1 MVSKCIIRR
10 NCYVTFFT
18 DPYKD
23 ELIYSAIARYHFYT
37 GNIDFKDTLEEL
49 FGKRS
54 IVPSL
59 EIGSNFKAL
68 AKNLGEQYTA
78 EKILR
83 NNTIFSYYE
92 PFLPLDRRKEVI
104 NDIYKGK
111 GGSIYTRLGIVAGS
125 ICEKSDI
132 YYCPLCAKDEISK
145 YGEVYIHR
153 EHQLQGVNIC
163 PHHGTALYKYIVDK
177 RDVSRIEYI
186 RFKEDRLCLDE
197 GKTDN
202 EYYDKYLKLSQ
213 SAYYLLNSDLSS
225 ISKEKVLDRYKNLLC
240 ERGLATSSKRIKQR
254 ELYDEFISY
263 YGQRFLGTLES
274 QLDNNNEYNWLRVIT
289 RNQSRD
295 VHPLRHI
302 LLINFLCKDIKE
314 FFHGITNNYN
324 PFGCGPWPCLNI
336 ACSNYK
342 KDVIKD
348 VVVTD
353 DYKTRVPVGTFRCNC
368 GFVYSRKGHDKSLDD
383 RYKIGRIKEFGGVWI
398 NQLKIYINDNKYTLR
413 EIARLMNC
421 DPKTVIKYKELQE
434 KNNNHVEINKNDL
447 INKYKSDII
456 TFIKDNPD
464 YTRTEVRKSKVKE
477 YIYLYR
483 HDQGWLY
490 DALPQKKNVIVHKG
504 KIIDWNRRDEEIL
517 IKLRKTYSNMI
528 NGYKLVRISISSIG
542 KVSDT
547 LSTLEKNID
556 KLPKCK
562 AYLDDITETVEQYQ
576 IRRCKTIIDDKKT
589 NDEFLR
595 LWEIQRIA
603 GIRTKDFEIIKDII
617 LSYINEI
624 GDKGLY
630 EKR

>member
-1 MVSKCIIRR
+1 MLH
-10 NCYVTFFT
+10 FFT

-54 IVPSL
+54 IIPSL
-59 EIGSNFKAL
+59 EIGSNFQML
-68 AKNLGEQYTA
+68 AKNLGKNYTA

-83 NNTIFSYYE
+83 YNTIFPYYE
-92 PFLPLDRRKEVI
+92 PFLPSSRKQKII
-104 NDIYKGK
+104 NDIYKGN

-125 ICEKSDI
+125 ICNKSDI

-153 EHQLQGVNIC
+153 EQQLQGVFIC
-163 PHHGTALYKYIVDK
+163 PHHGVTLQKYIFDK
-177 RDVSRIEYI
+177 SIVSRIEYV
-186 RFKEDRLCLDE
+186 RLEQKQLCLEAD
-197 GKTDN
+197 KSNN
-202 EYYDKYLKLSQ
+202 EFKDKYLMISQ
-213 SAYYLLNSDLSS
+213 SAYYLLNNDLSS

-240 ERGLATSSKRIKQR
+240 EIGLATSSKRIKQQ
-254 ELYDEFISY
+254 ELYEEFISF
-263 YGQRFLGTLES
+263 YGQNFLSTLES
-274 QLDNNNEYNWLRVIT
+274 RLDKDNEYNWLRVIT

-302 LLINFLCKDIKE
+302 LLINFLCKDMKG
-314 FFHGITNNYN
+314 FFQGITNSYN

-342 KDVIKD
+342 KDVIED

-368 GFVYSRKGHDKSLDD
+368 GFVYSRKGPDKSLDD
-383 RYKIGRIKEFGGVWI
+383 RYKIGRIKEFGDVWI
-398 NQLKIYINDNKYTLR
+398 NRLKKYINDNKYTLR
-413 EIARLMNC
+413 ETARLMNC

-434 KNNNHVEINKNDL
+434 KNNNHVEINKNGL
-447 INKYKSDII
+447 TKKYKSDII
-456 TFIKDNPD
+456 TFIKENPN
-464 YTRTEVRKSKVKE
+464 YTRTEVRKSKDKE

-483 HDQGWLY
+483 HDQAWLY
-490 DALPQKKNVIVHKG
+490 DVLPQKKNVITHKG

-517 IKLRKTYSNMI
+517 IKLRKTYFNMI
-528 NGYKLVRISISSIG
+528 NGYKLVRVSISSIG
-542 KVSDT
+542 KVSGT
-547 LSTLEKNID
+547 LSALEKNID

-562 AYLDDITETVEQYQ
+562 AYLDEITETVEQYQ
-576 IRRCKTIIDDKKT
+576 IRRCKKIVDDKKT
-589 NDEFLR
+589 NDQLLR
-595 LWEIQRIA
+595 LWEIQRMA
-603 GIRTKDFEIIKDII
+603 GIRTKDFEIIKDTI

>member
-1 MVSKCIIRR
+1 MLH
-10 NCYVTFFT
+10 FFT

-54 IVPSL
+54 IIPSL
-59 EIGSNFKAL
+59 EIGSNFEAL

-78 EKILR
+78 EKILG
-83 NNTIFSYYE
+83 NNTIFPYYE
-92 PFLPLDRRKEVI
+92 PFLPLDRKQEII
-104 NDIYKGK
+104 NDIYKGN
-111 GGSIYTRLGIVAGS
+111 GGSIYTRIGIVAGS
-125 ICEKSDI
+125 ICNKSDV

-145 YGEVYIHR
+145 YGETYIHR
-153 EHQLQGVNIC
+153 EHQLQGIYVC
-163 PHHGTALYKYIVDK
+163 PHHGTILYKYIVDK
-177 RDVSRIEYI
+177 SVVSRIEYV
-186 RFKEDRLCLDE
+186 RLEQKKLCLEADKNNNE
-197 GKTDN
+197 FKDN
-202 EYYDKYLKLSQ
+202 YLRISQ
-213 SAYYLLNSDLSS
+213 SAYYLLNNDLSS
-225 ISKEKVLDRYKNLLC
+225 ISKEKVLDRYKNLLY
-240 ERGLATSSKRIKQR
+240 ERGLTTSSKRIKQQ
-254 ELYDEFISY
+254 ELYEEFISH
-263 YGQRFLGTLES
+263 YGQKFLATLES
-274 QLDNNNEYNWLRVIT
+274 ELDNNNEYNWLRVIT

-302 LLINFLCKDIKE
+302 LLINFLCKDMKE
-314 FFHGITNNYN
+314 FFQGITNNYN

-342 KDVIKD
+342 KDVIED

-368 GFVYSRKGHDKSLDD
+368 GFIYSRKGPDKSLDD
-383 RYKIGRIKEFGGVWI
+383 RYKIGRIKEFGDVWI
-398 NQLKIYINDNKYTLR
+398 NQLRKYINDNKYTLR
-413 EIARLMNC
+413 ETARLMNC

-434 KNNNHVEINKNDL
+434 KNNNHIEINKNDL
-447 INKYKSDII
+447 ISKYKSDII
-456 TFIKDNPD
+456 TFIKENPN
-464 YTRTEVRKSKVKE
+464 YTRTEVRKSKAKE

-483 HDQGWLY
+483 HDQEWLY
-490 DALPQKKNVIVHKG
+490 DALPQKKNVITHKG
-504 KIIDWNRRDEEIL
+504 KIIDWNKRDEEIL
-517 IKLRKTYSNMI
+517 IKLRKTYSDMI
-528 NGYKLVRISISSIG
+528 NGYKLVRVSISSIG
-542 KVSDT
+542 KVSGT

-562 AYLDDITETVEQYQ
+562 AYLDEITETVEQYQ
-576 IRRCKTIIDDKKT
+576 IRRCKKIVDDKKT
-589 NDEFLR
+589 NEQLLR

-603 GIRTKDFEIIKDII
+603 GIRTKDFEIIKDTI

>member
-1 MVSKCIIRR
+1 MLH
-10 NCYVTFFT
+10 FFT

-54 IVPSL
+54 IIPSL
-59 EIGSNFKAL
+59 EIGSNFQML
-68 AKNLGEQYTA
+68 AKNLGRHYT
-78 EKILR
+78 EGKILR
-83 NNTIFSYYE
+83 ENTIFTYYE
-92 PFLPLDRRKEVI
+92 PFLPLARKQEIV
-104 NDIYKGK
+104 NDIYRGN

-125 ICEKSDI
+125 ICNKFDI
-132 YYCPLCAKDEISK
+132 YYCPLCANQEVTK
-145 YGEVYIHR
+145 YGEAYIHR
-153 EHQLQGVNIC
+153 EHQLQGVFIC
-163 PHHGTALYKYIVDK
+163 PHHGVTLYKYIFDK
-177 RDVSRIEYI
+177 SIVSRIEYV
-186 RFKEDRLCLDE
+186 RLEQKQLCLE
-197 GKTDN
+197 ADN
-202 EYYDKYLKLSQ
+202 SNNEFKDKYLMISQ
-213 SAYYLLNSDLSS
+213 SAYYLLNNDLSS

-254 ELYDEFISY
+254 ELYEEFISY
-263 YGQRFLGTLES
+263 YGEKFLGTLES

-314 FFHGITNNYN
+314 FFQGITNNYN
-324 PFGCGPWPCLNI
+324 PFGNRPWPCLNI

-342 KDVIKD
+342 KDVIED

-368 GFVYSRKGHDKSLDD
+368 GFIYSRKGPDKSLDD
-383 RYKIGRIKEFGGVWI
+383 RYKIGRIKEFGDVWV
-398 NQLKIYINDNKYTLR
+398 NQLNTYINDNKYTLR

-434 KNNNHVEINKNDL
+434 KNNSHVKINNRNDL
-447 INKYKSDII
+447 ISKYKSDII
-456 TFIKDNPD
+456 TFIKENPN
-464 YTRTEVRKSKVKE
+464 YTRTEVRKSKAKE

-483 HDQGWLY
+483 YDQVWLY
-490 DALPQKKNVIVHKG
+490 DALPQKKNVITHKG
-504 KIIDWNRRDEEIL
+504 KIIDWNRRDDEIL
-517 IKLRKTYSNMI
+517 IKLRKSYSNMI
-528 NGYKLVRISISSIG
+528 NRYKLVRVSISSIG
-542 KVSDT
+542 KVSGT
-547 LSTLEKNID
+547 LSALEKNID

-562 AYLDDITETVEQYQ
+562 AYLDEITETVEQYQ
-576 IRRCKTIIDDKKT
+576 IRRCKKIVDDNKNINGK
-589 NDEFLR
+589 FLR

-624 GDKGLY
+624 GDKRLY

>member
-1 MVSKCIIRR
+1 MLH
-10 NCYVTFFT
+10 FFT

-37 GNIDFKDTLEEL
+37 GNIDFKDALEEL

-54 IVPSL
+54 IIPSL
-59 EIGSNFKAL
+59 EIGSNFEAL

-78 EKILR
+78 EKILK
-83 NNTIFSYYE
+83 NNTIFPYYE
-92 PFLPLDRRKEVI
+92 PFLPSSRKREVI
-104 NDIYKGK
+104 NDIYKGN

-125 ICEKSDI
+125 ICDKSDI
-132 YYCPLCAKDEISK
+132 YYYPLCAKDEISK
-145 YGEVYIHR
+145 YGEAYIHR
-153 EHQLQGVNIC
+153 EHQLQGVFIC
-163 PHHGTALYKYIVDK
+163 PHHGVTLYKYIFDK
-177 RDVSRIEYI
+177 SIVSRIEYV
-186 RFKEDRLCLDE
+186 RLEQKQLCLEAD
-197 GKTDN
+197 KSNN
-202 EYYDKYLKLSQ
+202 EFKDKYLMISQ
-213 SAYYLLNSDLSS
+213 SAYYLLNNDLSS

-254 ELYDEFISY
+254 ELYEEFISY
-263 YGQRFLGTLES
+263 YGEKFLGTLES

-314 FFHGITNNYN
+314 FFQGITNNYN
-324 PFGCGPWPCLNI
+324 PFGNRPWPCLNI

-342 KDVIKD
+342 KDVIED

-368 GFVYSRKGHDKSLDD
+368 GFVYSRKGPDKSLDD
-383 RYKIGRIKEFGGVWI
+383 RYKIGRIKEFGDVWI
-398 NQLKIYINDNKYTLR
+398 NRLKIYINDNKYTLR
-413 EIARLMNC
+413 ETARLMNC

-434 KNNNHVEINKNDL
+434 KNNNHVEINKNGL
-447 INKYKSDII
+447 TNKFKSDII
-456 TFIKDNPD
+456 TFIKENPN
-464 YTRTEVRKSKVKE
+464 YTRTEVRKSKAKE

-483 HDQGWLY
+483 HDQAWLY
-490 DALPQKKNVIVHKG
+490 DVLPQKKNVIIHKG

-528 NGYKLVRISISSIG
+528 NGYKLVRVSISSIG
-542 KVSDT
+542 KVSGT
-547 LSTLEKNID
+547 LSALEKNID

-562 AYLDDITETVEQYQ
+562 AYLDEITETVEQYQ
-576 IRRCKTIIDDKKT
+576 IIRCKKIVDDK
-589 NDEFLR
+589 NINGEFLR

-603 GIRTKDFEIIKDII
+603 GIRTKDFEIIKDTI

-624 GDKGLY
+624 EDKGLY